1 MKTRYLVTA
10 TKGPYVAWRGWQ
22 DAASADEAI
31 QTAKDCY
38 MFPGTVYDNIRAE
51 TEDEHEAGDSDD

>member
-1 MKTRYLVTA
+1 
-10 TKGPYVAWRGWQ
+10 VAWRGWQ